1 MPTKRTRL
9 TGLLA
14 RIEAVYGTDI
24 VPVAATDGIQLEEHL
39 WSSIDVDHLEQN
51 ERKDVAG
58 QRMGRH
64 ASAQPSGRF
73 AKLTITVAVKGAG
86 AAYAA
91 ATRPEMDVLLRIA
104 GFEPTVDATVGAET
118 ITYVPIDEGH
128 ESATLYAYSA
138 GSLFK
143 VVGCRGRLVSLTSIP
158 ARICVARFEIQGL
171 LLEDPTDVSLP
182 AITYPGRLVKPP
194 VSDKVVTLGTY
205 GAPSGSFTLEF
216 NTELP
221 AKPRGGT
228 PGGHAGYDIMGY
240 DPTAKV
246 LVDSPTKA
254 VWNPWAVHAAG
265 TLLAWE
271 HAIGGT
277 QYNRLTL
284 AGPAA
289 RILKVPPEDQNG
301 HAMLGIQLAMHHA
314 DPDPA
319 VTLTFD

>member
-1 MPTKRTRL
+1 MSKRVRL

-14 RIEAVYGTDI
+14 KIETEYGTDSLP
-24 VPVAATDGIQLEEHL
+24 VPGTNGIQLEEHI
-39 WSSIDVDHLEQN
+39 WSNIDVDHLEQN

-58 QRMGRH
+58 ARMGRH

-73 AKLTITVAVKGAG
+73 AKLTLTVGVKGAG

-104 GFEPTVDATVGAET
+104 GFQATVDATATSES
-118 ITYVPIDEGH
+118 ITYVPIDEAH

-158 ARICVARFEIQGL
+158 ARICIARFEVMGL
-171 LLEDPTDVSLP
+171 LLEDPTDVALP
-182 AITYPGRLVKPP
+182 AIVYAGRNVKPP
-194 VSDKVVTLGTY
+194 VSDQVVTLGTY

-246 LVDSPTKA
+246 QIDSPTKA
-254 VWNPWAVHAAG
+254 VWNPWAIHAAG
-265 TLLAWE
+265 TLFAWE
-271 HAIGGT
+271 HAIGGS
-277 QYNRLTL
+277 QYNRLTI

-289 RILKVPPEDQNG
+289 RILKVPPEDQSG